1 MGGDVDVCDRC
12 PALAYYFVTIDVDD
26 LPLSFCRH
34 HANENEEALMA
45 YATRVVDL
53 RDTLLEGAR

>member
-1 MGGDVDVCDRC
+1 MECCDRC
-12 PALAYYFVTIDVDD
+12 ESRAYYFVTIDVDN

-34 HANENEEALMA
+34 HGNEHEEALMA

>member
-1 MGGDVDVCDRC
+1 MDACDACGCR
-12 PALAYYFVTIDVDD
+12 AYYFVTIDVDD

-34 HANENEEALMA
+34 HGNQYEEALAA
-45 YATRVVDL
+45 YVIHKVDL